1 MVRYGLWLGLGL
13 VMGLIQAALIVHTV
27 ARLEPLALARVRLR
41 VRLRVILRSLLR
53 FALAFL
59 VMAIAIRDSVVAC
72 ALVGLGLLAGRWL
85 LVVLMVSSR
94 AVGSRV

>member
-13 VMGLIQAALIVHTV
+13 ATGLIQAALIVHTV
-27 ARLEPLALARVRLR
+27 ACLEPTALARVRM
-41 VRLRVILRSLLR
+41 RVILRSLLR

-59 VMAIAIRDSVVAC
+59 VMAVAIRDGVVAC

-94 AVGSRV
+94 AIGSRM